1 MLKTMSLKIIHHLI
15 CQCEN
20 LNNTYERTSIFNKM
34 ENGTFKAE
42 DLKDVKIEKDDLS
55 NAMKTVIKNNIDKD
69 AGKSESHM
77 GFDYTKLDSY
87 KKQFGKTNN

>member
-1 MLKTMSLKIIHHLI
+1 
-15 CQCEN
+15 
-20 LNNTYERTSIFNKM
+20 M
-34 ENGTFKAE
+34 ENSE
-42 DLKDVKIEKDDLS
+42 DVKIEKDDLS